1 MTTQEQNTHGR
12 PYVIL
17 AAVAFDETG
26 DHALDEASRVADR
39 GGRSELHLVHV
50 AVENGTGELAGELL
64 ALNVRLSRIPEQ
76 LKERVERLSLAR
88 TRRVTAHIRVGV
100 PARAIL
106 QTAADIGA
114 DLIVVGTHRRKGIEK
129 LVLGSVAERV
139 LHEAR
144 CPVLVALQRDYAAL
158 ARGSSV
164 EPPCDDCLQT
174 RRTTNDQT
182 YWCERHSQ
190 TRMHPHI
197 YEPSDRARNSI
208 MPSA

>member
-1 MTTQEQNTHGR
+1 MTQEQNTNGR

-39 GGRSELHLVHV
+39 GGKSELHIVHV
-50 AVENGTGELAGELL
+50 ATENEPGELAGELL
-64 ALNVRLSRIPEQ
+64 ALNVRLSRIPELLQ
-76 LKERVERLSLAR
+76 AR
-88 TRRVTAHIRVGV
+88 IETLWVARARRVTAHIRVGI

-114 DLIVVGTHRRKGIEK
+114 DLIVVGTHRRKGLEK

-139 LHEAR
+139 LHDAH
-144 CPVLVALQRDYAAL
+144 CPVLVALPRDYAAL
-158 ARGSSV
+158 ARGSV
-164 EPPCDDCLQT
+164 IEPPCEDCLDM
-174 RRTTNDQT
+174 RRNTNNQK

-197 YEPSDRARNSI
+197 YEPSDRQRNSV